1 MAKPILF
8 QPTRKFKTSHLD
20 KAKNYLENTD
30 FEIVFSE
37 LDSIQIRFSSNVR
50 RHVCLSGQ
58 PWLYFFTEILFTD
71 VEYLSMK
78 VKIDSCTY
86 HTDRLHTMNP
96 IDHHILA
103 SLTSKSII
111 IPSGRVQRTVRD
123 RRYLPRV
130 QVHLKTVRYNKDL
143 VLVLKLLFLNLVLL
157 LFDVL
162 KWNIR
167 KCGTKIVIFALL
179 IFLRTNLIPRRLFF
193 SEKRS
198 AF

>member
-37 LDSIQIRFSSNVR
+37 LDSIQIRFPSVLSADMS
-50 RHVCLSGQ
+50 VCPGN
-58 PWLYFFTEILFTD
+58 PGYIFFTEILFTD

-103 SLTSKSII
+103 SSTSKSLL
-111 IPSGRVQRTVRD
+111 IPSEKGQTD
-123 RRYLPRV
+123 RPP
-130 QVHLKTVRYNKDL
+130 
-143 VLVLKLLFLNLVLL
+143 VLTSRSRASEN
-157 LFDVL
+157 
-162 KWNIR
+162 
-167 KCGTKIVIFALL
+167 GAL
-179 IFLRTNLIPRRLFF
+179 
-193 SEKRS
+193 
-198 AF
+198 